1 MPAGGLGALAAVEIA
16 GPGRGGGVAVE
27 LAGVGEDGGRRGGGG
42 KKAATVDALA
52 RRSSGDP

>member
-1 MPAGGLGALAAVEIA
+1 MAVEIA
-16 GPGRGGGVAVE
+16 EPGRGGGVAVE

-52 RRSSGDP
+52 CRSSGDP